1 MARKGH
7 FVFFLPS
14 FLSFTK
20 GTRWGTEGFHW
31 RGWSP
36 YLFTVVRRTCAY
48 TRQSG
53 ITSHGC
59 IVELW
64 LASRQK
70 QPVHVYTQ
78 KRSFSCVRSGETRER
93 EREEKKEQTTA
104 VGLNGSTTD
113 ERVRNMQSRPK
124 SSTL

>member
-64 LASRQK
+64 AGFPPKATRARIYAETFIQL
-70 QPVHVYTQ
+70 
-78 KRSFSCVRSGETRER
+78 RSFGGDER

-124 SSTL
+124 GSTL

>member
-64 LASRQK
+64 AGFPPKATRARIHAETFIQL
-70 QPVHVYTQ
+70 
-78 KRSFSCVRSGETRER
+78 RSFGGDER

-124 SSTL
+124 GSTL